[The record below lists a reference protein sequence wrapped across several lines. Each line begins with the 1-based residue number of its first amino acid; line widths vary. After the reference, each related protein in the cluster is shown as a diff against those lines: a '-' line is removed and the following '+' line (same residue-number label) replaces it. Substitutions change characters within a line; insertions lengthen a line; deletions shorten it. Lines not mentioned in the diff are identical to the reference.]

1 MKTSIAHCLALA
13 IPRRLLCGLVGVF
26 LASGPA
32 LEAQSPDSGSIT
44 GRVYNPATK
53 EFVRSAEI
61 RVEGTTI
68 LTASEDGG
76 YYSLRGVPAG
86 QANVSVSYIGYLKAT
101 QTVAVVAGQAVVQ
114 DFELTSPRAAA
125 QSGAGVV
132 KLGAFVVSSGAEG
145 QAKQIM
151 NQRNSMS
158 LGTSVSSDLF
168 GDVTEGNVGEFLK
181 YLPGVEMETVEA
193 DTRGPRLGGMDPQYA
208 GVSVDGMKS
217 ASADGFGVY
226 GATTNGAT
234 GSSTRSFS
242 FEQVSINSI
251 ESIEISR
258 VTPSDLDGDAISG
271 TINMKMK
278 RAFDT
283 KGRRTTWAVSGGF
296 NSEEFTLKRTP
307 GPDDSHGR
315 KVRPTA
321 SFNYSESFLGG
332 RLGILLGLSE
342 SNLYNEQQRVQN
354 AYGAGTGAAAG
365 QQVVTSVI
373 FKDGPKWTE
382 RQTAALTVDF
392 KATAKLILS
401 LNLSFNGYEMFAYNR
416 LSTLT
421 TGANQ
426 LAGAD
431 LLNIRTTAGAANMNN
446 GNGNINKRTMGYTIS
461 PKFEYRWRSFTFDGA
476 YSVSVARNTYG
487 ALRNGMAG
495 NAQVNALGSLTV
507 VATRPSITSSAW
519 QVVQTGGKDWTDLAG
534 YTNPRITDDIRYVYN
549 EVTNAALNGKW
560 TAPFRWP
567 TFFKFGAKSQE
578 RITNADNTGTL
589 YNYSYNGP
597 GGGTTGSYA
606 AFPTSFVF
614 APNGLGV
621 TFRSINGGAGPAY
634 ANRDAVGQL
643 FKSNPEYFVS
653 TTTADNYYTAAF
665 AQRKRFTELIP
676 SAYVLGNTRLGSWQF
691 QAGLRWERTKTTS
704 DEFDPLPVSQVA
716 KAGFAVNTATGR
728 ATTIPGLDYQYR
740 SKPKIK
746 RVGQYDNYFPSVTA
760 KYRFSDA
767 LIADVG
773 YGKAINRPNVLDLS
787 GLMSINET
795 AQLVTVSNPNLK
807 PETSDRL
814 AGSIAYYLSSA
825 GSVRATFTETKI
837 ENLKTLTE
845 FTPEE
850 YGLTDPTF
858 TGYTVITNT
867 QGQGSRRF
875 RSMELEYRQL
885 LTFLPAALGNAT
897 VFASYTRT
905 YASERR
911 VGLTPHVITGG
922 IDYRFKRLSLGLKS
936 RWEAKAPWSNATRF
950 RPEVIK
956 YDGNVDLRLS
966 RRLTLFVQARNI
978 FNRAYEIYEGNGSLS
993 WADNYGGNWVV
1004 GMRGEF

>member
-1 MKTSIAHCLALA
+1 MNQSTRPAVTRFTRLAFTALA
-13 IPRRLLCGLVGVF
+13 CLLSSL
-26 LASGPA
+26 SIS
-32 LEAQSPDSGSIT
+32 AQSVGTGSIT

-53 EFVRSAEI
+53 QFVRDAEI

-68 LTASEDGG
+68 LNASEDGG
-76 YYSLRGVPAG
+76 YYSLRQVPAG
-86 QANVSVSYIGYLKAT
+86 QVNISVTYTGYPKTT
-101 QTVAVVAGQAVVQ
+101 QAVFVVAGETVERN
-114 DFELTSPRAAA
+114 FELTPLAAPA
-125 QSGAGVV
+125 QSREGVV
-132 KLGAFVVSSGAEG
+132 TLGAFVVSSGAEG

-168 GDVTEGNVGEFLK
+168 GDVTEGNVGEFMK

-193 DTRGPRLGGMDPQYA
+193 DTRGPRLGGMNPEYA
-208 GVSVDGMKS
+208 GVSVDGMKA

-226 GATTNGAT
+226 GATTNGST

-258 VTPSDLDGDAISG
+258 VTPADLDGDAISG

-296 NSEEFTLKRTP
+296 NSEEMTLKRTP

-321 SFNYSESFLGG
+321 SLNYSESFLGG

-354 AYGAGTGAAAG
+354 AYGAGTGTSAG

-392 KATAKLILS
+392 KATSKLILS
-401 LNLSFNGYEMFAYNR
+401 LNLGYNGYEMFAYNR

-431 LLNIRTTAGAANMNN
+431 LLNIRTAVGAANMNN
-446 GNGNINKRTMGYTIS
+446 GNGNINKRTMGYTIT
-461 PKFEYRWRSFTFDGA
+461 PKFEYKWRSFTFDGA
-476 YSVSVARNTYG
+476 YSASVSRNTYG

-507 VATRPSITSSAW
+507 VATRPSVSSSAW
-519 QVVQTGGKDWTDLAG
+519 QVVQTGGQDWTNLAA
-534 YTNPRITDDIRYVYN
+534 YTFPRLTDDIRYVYN
-549 EVTNAALNGKW
+549 EVTNTALNGKW
-560 TAPFRWP
+560 NAPFRWP
-567 TFFKFGAKSQE
+567 TFFKFGAKRQE
-578 RITNADNTGTL
+578 RITNADNKGTL
-589 YNYSYNGP
+589 YNYNYVGP

-606 AFPTSFVF
+606 AFPTPFLFS
-614 APNGLGV
+614 PDGLGV
-621 TFRSINGGAGPAY
+621 TFRSINGGGGPAY

-643 FKSNPEYFVS
+643 YKSNPEYFTS
-653 TTTADNYYTAAF
+653 TTTPDNYYTAAF

-676 SAYVLGNTRLGSWQF
+676 SAYVLGNTRVGPWQF
-691 QAGLRWERTKTTS
+691 QAGLRWEQTQTIS

-716 KAGFAVNTATGR
+716 AAGFPVNRATGR
-728 ATTIPGLDYQYR
+728 ATTVPGLDYQYR

-746 RVGQYDNYFPSVTA
+746 REGQYDNYFPSVTA
-760 KYRFSDA
+760 KYRIA
-767 LIADVG
+767 ENLIADVG

-795 AQLVTVSNPNLK
+795 AQLITISNPNLK

-814 AGSIAYYLSSA
+814 AASIAYYLSST
-825 GSVRATFTETKI
+825 GSMRATFTETKI

-845 FTPEE
+845 FTPAE

-858 TGYTVITNT
+858 AGYTVITNT
-867 QGQGSRRF
+867 QGSGSRRF

-885 LTFLPAALGNAT
+885 LPFLPAALGSAT
-897 VFASYTRT
+897 AFTSYTRT
-905 YASERR
+905 YATERR

-922 IDYRFKRLSLGLKS
+922 IDYRFKRLSLGLKT
-936 RWEAKAPWSNATRF
+936 RWESKAPWSSATRF

-956 YDGNVDLRLS
+956 YDGNVDLRIS
-966 RRLTLFVQARNI
+966 RKLTLFVQARNI
-978 FNRAYEIYEGNGSLS
+978 FNRAYVVTEGNGNLFV
-993 WADNYGGNWVV
+993 AENYGGNWVL